1 MSEQSTPEEP
11 SPIKRLINL
20 ITGKKTSP
28 LKEIIASP
36 ESKEIA
42 SSIAEVYEL
51 RAEDVTIPRADI
63 VAIEANA
70 TPKEVGKIL
79 SKNPHS
85 YYPVFSSTMDNLMG
99 IFSARQYIQ
108 AIENLDNFVLR
119 ENIAEA
125 MIVAPSTPVLDILDN
140 MRAQGQRIAIVA
152 DEFGG
157 VDGIITA
164 EDIVEK
170 VIGRFA
176 EAEYEDEEPYVE
188 ELPDGSIKVSG
199 RVTLEEFEDR
209 YGKIF
214 SNEVKDEDIDTM
226 GGLVFYIAGR
236 VPTRG
241 EIIPYENGTQ
251 FQILD
256 CNARYIKSI
265 LLRNLPKKDPS

>member
-1 MSEQSTPEEP
+1 MSEHSTTEEP
-11 SPIKRLINL
+11 SPIRRLINL
-20 ITGKKTSP
+20 ITRKKSSP
-28 LKEIIASP
+28 FEEIVASQ

-42 SSIAEVYEL
+42 SSIAEVYAL

-63 VAIEANA
+63 IAIEANA
-70 TPKEVGKIL
+70 TPKEVGEIL
-79 SKNPHS
+79 SKDPHS
-85 YYPVFSSTMDNLMG
+85 YYPVFSGTIDNLMG
-99 IFSARQYIQ
+99 IFSARKYIQ
-108 AIENLDNFVLR
+108 AVENLDNFVLR
-119 ENIAEA
+119 ENITEA
-125 MIVAPSTPVLDILDN
+125 MIVAPSTSVLDILDN
-140 MRAQGQRIAIVA
+140 MREQGQRIAVVA

-176 EAEYEDEEPYVE
+176 EAEYQKEEPYIE
-188 ELPDGSIKVSG
+188 ELADGSIKVSG
-199 RVTLEEFEDR
+199 RVTLDEFEDR

-214 SNEVKDEDIDTM
+214 SEETKDGDIDTM

-241 EIIPYENGTQ
+241 EIIHHDNGTQ
-251 FQILD
+251 FQIMD

-265 LLRNLPKKDPS
+265 LLRNLPKKDLS